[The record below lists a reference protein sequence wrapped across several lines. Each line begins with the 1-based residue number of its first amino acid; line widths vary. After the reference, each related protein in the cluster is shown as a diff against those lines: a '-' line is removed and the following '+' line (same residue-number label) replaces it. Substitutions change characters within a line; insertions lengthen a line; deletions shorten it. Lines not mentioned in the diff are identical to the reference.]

1 MGNEYC
7 SSSPLHIPFLFRR
20 SVIPAQGLI
29 ELNQGEQFVA
39 SRLSQVQLGG
49 EQVAIGV
56 EGVEL
61 RIHSALISQISQ
73 ARPVL

>member
-1 MGNEYC
+1 M
-7 SSSPLHIPFLFRR
+7 P
-20 SVIPAQGLI
+20 PAPARGLV

-49 EQVAIGV
+49 EQIAIGV
-56 EGVEL
+56 EDVEL